1 MAEMRMYSLRLTE
14 HQAAQLDR
22 LTPLYGSQATA
33 FRVALALL
41 YVLSAESADDL
52 PDSITQPLKK
62 VREERDAG

>member
-22 LTPLYGSQATA
+22 LTQLYGSQATA

-41 YVLSAESADDL
+41 YVLSESADDL